1 MIKAGAVDVRDVTMV
16 GMLLAKRPRDGGTL
30 ISGVDVSVGLA
41 KRKVFVLRAKQEET
55 VVVEPQKS
63 CKRSVGPDRTAT
75 RWVGWCRNACREWM
89 SVRPFE
95 FPCAT
100 HGESSDFA
108 QQFWFCEGV
117 CECVRLGGD
126 GLLTEDV
133 REKSFECRLLSVF
146 FSVSN
151 LVIH

>member
-1 MIKAGAVDVRDVTMV
+1 MAVGGEEVMIKAGAVDVRDVTMV

-55 VVVEPQKS
+55 VVVVEPQKS
-63 CKRSVGPDRTAT
+63 CKRSVRTGSDRTGT
-75 RWVGWCRNACREWM
+75 RWVGWCRNGCP
-89 SVRPFE
+89 S
-95 FPCAT
+95 
-100 HGESSDFA
+100 GLSDFLA
-108 QQFWFCEGV
+108 QRPRKQFWFCEGV

-133 REKSFECRLLSVF
+133 CKKSFECRLLSVF
-146 FSVSN
+146 F
-151 LVIH
+151 LFLI

>member
-63 CKRSVGPDRTAT
+63 CKRSVSRTRPDRNT
-75 RWVGWCRNACREWM
+75 VGGLVSECMSGMDVRPAFRISLRNAR
-89 SVRPFE
+89 
-95 FPCAT
+95 
-100 HGESSDFA
+100 GE
-108 QQFWFCEGV
+108 
-117 CECVRLGGD
+117 
-126 GLLTEDV
+126 
-133 REKSFECRLLSVF
+133 
-146 FSVSN
+146 
-151 LVIH
+151 